1 MCSALLLRLLPGLD
15 LPPCVPTRSTKLPNG
30 VCVASEDAPVAPISP
45 LLLPSDE
52 SIADGGHRVRAH
64 VHPDLTG
71 SRTWIS
77 IFGSSVLMK
86 PACEDAGQENRRNVD
101 LKTEE
106 KQASLVQERFEVD
119 IKELHEKIDTSTYS
133 KNENDFTCARIGWM
147 NVGVET
153 DPQDRTQLQISPSG
167 AELFYISLPPFSS
180 CHYSWY
186 CF

>member
-1 MCSALLLRLLPGLD
+1 MAAVD

-86 PACEDAGQENRRNVD
+86 PAWLGSARQAQLARFQHEEEEDY
-101 LKTEE
+101 
-106 KQASLVQERFEVD
+106 LVFFCMD
-119 IKELHEKIDTSTYS
+119 
-133 KNENDFTCARIGWM
+133 
-147 NVGVET
+147 
-153 DPQDRTQLQISPSG
+153 
-167 AELFYISLPPFSS
+167 
-180 CHYSWY
+180 
-186 CF
+186 